1 MRVTPKIKKAPLV
14 TCSFPIG
21 HVGLPLSAR
30 GPAAA
35 SSPHGAAVFT
45 VSLNSF
51 MAPCSCCLFSSLLR
65 WLAPLLVTCGLGTQQ
80 SWERLDTT
88 WATTLLLAI
97 TAAILVLRNALQDA
111 SRPSVAGLTSSLAG
125 KLAGTRGVK
134 QHRS

>member
-1 MRVTPKIKKAPLV
+1 M
-14 TCSFPIG
+14 
-21 HVGLPLSAR
+21 
-30 GPAAA
+30 
-35 SSPHGAAVFT
+35 FT
-45 VSLNSF
+45 VSLSSF

-111 SRPSVAGLTSSLAG
+111 SRPSVAALTSSLAG
-125 KLAGTRGVK
+125 KLAGTRGGK
-134 QHRS
+134 QQRS